1 MNTIFITG
9 ATSGFGAACARLFA
23 NNGWKIVA
31 TGRKRDLLDKLAA
44 ELAPAPVHTAILDVR
59 DEAAVKEVVAALPE
73 GFKEID
79 LLLNNAGLA
88 QGLEPAHRASMTDWE
103 TMVDANIKGMLYV
116 TAAIL
121 PGMVERNRGHVV
133 NLGSIA
139 GNYPYPGA
147 NVYGATKAFVKQF
160 TLNLLADLVGTKVR
174 ATNIEPAMANT
185 NFSKTRF
192 HGDQEKADKVY
203 EGMQA
208 LTAEDVADAI
218 FFCATRPE
226 HMTISRL
233 ELWPTSQSFGAF
245 NVHREGK

>member
-1 MNTIFITG
+1 MSTIFITG

-23 NNGWKIVA
+23 QNGWKIVA
-31 TGRKRDLLDKLAA
+31 TGRKQNLLDELAKD
-44 ELAPAPVHTAILDVR
+44 LAPAPVHTAILDVR
-59 DEAAVKEVVAALPE
+59 DEAAVKDVVASLPG

-88 QGLEPAHRASMTDWE
+88 QGLEPAYAASMTDWE

-160 TLNLLADLVGTKVR
+160 TLNLLADLAHTRVR

-192 HGDQEKADKVY
+192 HGDQAKADKVY
-203 EGMQA
+203 AGMTP
-208 LTAEDVADAI
+208 LSAEDVAEAI
-218 FFCATRPE
+218 YFCATRPE

-245 NVHREGK
+245 NVHREG